1 MAEAP
6 ETAEV
11 PEEESSSPPAAAESE
26 IPEGEES
33 DSESQPMELM
43 SRSQKFLVVTYSV
56 VCLVIPVAY
65 FIQNY
70 GEVIISITGESVDE
84 DRLLVLC
91 ALLGAAMGSVHSLA
105 SIAVHAG
112 KGNLGAPWVIFYLC
126 RPFTGLGIALV
137 TCLALM
143 SGVGGFQVNYK
154 DDPRPLLTWSALAG
168 LYSQPALDKLR
179 ELFDTLFRTRKQ
191 DEEEA
196 QGKGAGAKS

>member
-1 MAEAP
+1 MSEEAGSHESPVGSDTAATPAEEP
-6 ETAEV
+6 EIQKGMDV
-11 PEEESSSPPAAAESE
+11 GS
-26 IPEGEES
+26 EGE
-33 DSESQPMELM
+33 PMPLM
-43 SRSQKFLVVTYSV
+43 SRGQRFLVVTYSV

-65 FIQNY
+65 FLHNY
-70 GEVIISITGESVDE
+70 GDVIASFSGQAVEE
-84 DRLLVLC
+84 DRLLALC

-143 SGVGGFQVNYK
+143 SGVGGFKVDYAT
-154 DDPRPLLTWSALAG
+154 DPRPLLTWSALAG

-196 QGKGAGAKS
+196 KAAKGKG

>member
-1 MAEAP
+1 MTEGTQP
-6 ETAEV
+6 QESTEESPTPTAEE
-11 PEEESSSPPAAAESE
+11 PEIAEGMGVGS
-26 IPEGEES
+26 EGE
-33 DSESQPMELM
+33 PMPLM
-43 SRSQKFLVVTYSV
+43 SRSQKILVVTYSV
-56 VCLVIPVAY
+56 VGLVIPVAY

-70 GEVIISITGESVDE
+70 GEVISTVTGQPVDE

-143 SGVGGFQVNYK
+143 SGVGGFQVDYK
-154 DDPRPLLTWSALAG
+154 TDPRPLLTWSALAG

-196 QGKGAGAKS
+196 AKKAARAKG